1 MKHAQLGDSL
11 LGKTIAQTAPHDH
24 LCLLYETPQE
34 QLAAAISFI
43 RIGLERGEQC
53 IYIVDHHAAET
64 IADAMR
70 QEGIDVDAAL
80 QSHALIIAQKRD
92 AYLIEGHF
100 DPDRMISFLE
110 QAVHSAE
117 RAGFS
122 ALRVTGE
129 MTWAMGGDSGTER
142 LIEYEAKLNRFFS
155 KHNVSAI
162 CQYDRKRFSPEV
174 LLDVIR
180 THPKVISG
188 GVVCRNHYY
197 VPPDEFFSENAA
209 SLEVDRL
216 LNNIIDREK
225 SEIALRESKV
235 HLELKNM
242 QLERE
247 IADHRRAD
255 ERLDLYR
262 RIVASANDAIG
273 IIDPNG
279 FYLEQNK
286 SHQDLI
292 GYSDEALQGKTPA
305 IHLGEEGFGR
315 VSEELTKKGTYRGEH
330 ASRTRSGEKIH
341 VDLSA
346 FTMRNEAGEIVCHVG
361 IKRDITE
368 RKRMEETLR
377 ESENR
382 LRRQNRVLASLARNQ
397 VETADIKTSLQE
409 ITEASAQTLEVERV
423 SIWLYNEDRSQIH
436 SLDLYE
442 RSLYRHSAG
451 SELRAEMYPS
461 YFEALELER
470 IIPAHDAHTDPRT
483 REFSESYL
491 TPFGITSMLDAPIW
505 LNGKM
510 VGVVCHEHVGP
521 PRRWTAEEQNF
532 AASIADITAL
542 AIETAERRR
551 AEEALNASQSR
562 YKGLVDSIDGIVW
575 EVDISTYRFTFVS
588 RQAERILGYPVARWL
603 NEPGFWK
610 DRIHPDD
617 REWAV
622 AFCAQKTREMCDH
635 DFEYRM
641 MAADGRAVWLR
652 DLVTVIVENGRPVTL
667 RGVMIDVTEQKRTG
681 EALHRAHAELA
692 IKMEQL
698 QRQLGVSH
706 ALHQISSRFIH
717 GEKSDFFLADVVKR
731 MARMTQAARC
741 GIALIDSDR
750 KAIRPHAFYG
760 FDEETM
766 RPIEAPLVQD
776 EGDPIYRLLYRGETL
791 HLQSILSDSGMER
804 YRPFIERLGIQS
816 ILAVP
821 LQIGSVP
828 LGIFYLCDKEGQ
840 DPFTFEDIQLTQTIA
855 NQLALAIANQQYAA
869 NLEKVN
875 RELQQKKIEAE
886 EASRLKSH
894 FLSNVSH
901 ELRTPLNAI
910 VGYSHLL
917 REEVYGALNEAQR
930 PALEGI
936 QRNARDL
943 SQLISDVLDLAK
955 IEAGKMSVDL
965 SEVHLPAL
973 VDEVAAGIRPLSE
986 KKSLPIRCVVEP
998 GLPRINSD
1006 ESKIK
1011 QIIVNLLSNAV
1022 KFTSKGEITVHLR
1035 TWPDRNGVELA
1046 VQDTGIGIRPED
1058 LPRIFDTFHQ
1068 VDGATTREFGGVGL
1082 GLAIVKELLH
1092 LLEGEIRVES
1102 EHGKGSTFTVLL
1114 PVRNQRSH

>member
-1 MKHAQLGDSL
+1 
-11 LGKTIAQTAPHDH
+11 
-24 LCLLYETPQE
+24 
-34 QLAAAISFI
+34 
-43 RIGLERGEQC
+43 
-53 IYIVDHHAAET
+53 
-64 IADAMR
+64 
-70 QEGIDVDAAL
+70 
-80 QSHALIIAQKRD
+80 
-92 AYLIEGHF
+92 
-100 DPDRMISFLE
+100 
-110 QAVHSAE
+110 
-117 RAGFS
+117 
-122 ALRVTGE
+122 
-129 MTWAMGGDSGTER
+129 
-142 LIEYEAKLNRFFS
+142 
-155 KHNVSAI
+155 
-162 CQYDRKRFSPEV
+162 
-174 LLDVIR
+174 
-180 THPKVISG
+180 
-188 GVVCRNHYY
+188 
-197 VPPDEFFSENAA
+197 
-209 SLEVDRL
+209 
-216 LNNIIDREK
+216 
-225 SEIALRESKV
+225 
-235 HLELKNM
+235 
-242 QLERE
+242 
-247 IADHRRAD
+247 
-255 ERLDLYR
+255 
-262 RIVASANDAIG
+262 
-273 IIDPNG
+273 
-279 FYLEQNK
+279 
-286 SHQDLI
+286 
-292 GYSDEALQGKTPA
+292 
-305 IHLGEEGFGR
+305 
-315 VSEELTKKGTYRGEH
+315 
-330 ASRTRSGEKIH
+330 
-341 VDLSA
+341 
-346 FTMRNEAGEIVCHVG
+346 
-361 IKRDITE
+361 
-368 RKRMEETLR
+368 
-377 ESENR
+377 
-382 LRRQNRVLASLARNQ
+382 
-397 VETADIKTSLQE
+397 
-409 ITEASAQTLEVERV
+409 
-423 SIWLYNEDRSQIH
+423 
-436 SLDLYE
+436 
-442 RSLYRHSAG
+442 
-451 SELRAEMYPS
+451 
-461 YFEALELER
+461 
-470 IIPAHDAHTDPRT
+470 
-483 REFSESYL
+483 
-491 TPFGITSMLDAPIW
+491 
-505 LNGKM
+505 
-510 VGVVCHEHVGP
+510 
-521 PRRWTAEEQNF
+521 
-532 AASIADITAL
+532 
-542 AIETAERRR
+542 
-551 AEEALNASQSR
+551 
-562 YKGLVDSIDGIVW
+562 
-575 EVDISTYRFTFVS
+575 
-588 RQAERILGYPVARWL
+588 
-603 NEPGFWK
+603 
-610 DRIHPDD
+610 
-617 REWAV
+617 
-622 AFCAQKTREMCDH
+622 
-635 DFEYRM
+635 
-641 MAADGRAVWLR
+641 
-652 DLVTVIVENGRPVTL
+652 
-667 RGVMIDVTEQKRTG
+667 
-681 EALHRAHAELA
+681 
-692 IKMEQL
+692 
-698 QRQLGVSH
+698 
-706 ALHQISSRFIH
+706 
-717 GEKSDFFLADVVKR
+717 